1 MLFEYAMK
9 HINSKDII
17 NKLEEAKDLLKDA
30 KNVSLDYIEAVLYY
44 ILPHV
49 SKNDIMNL
57 EDILHE
63 TLTKEGNKLMQ
74 SITEHWKQE
83 GIQLGKQEGIQ
94 QGIQLGKQ
102 EGIQLGKQERNITI
116 AKNLLAKNLDTKLV
130 AETTGISID
139 EIKKLA
145 ESTKKVKVSKK

>member
-94 QGIQLGKQ
+94 QEKFI
-102 EGIQLGKQERNITI
+102 I
-116 AKNLLAKNLDTKLV
+116 AKNLLTKHLDITLI
-130 AETTGISID
+130 ADSTGLSID

-145 ESTKKVKVSKK
+145 ESTKKVKASKK